1 MSKTLPAIDE
11 IILFY
16 KNAST
21 RELTARA
28 DGVCRETYGDEVY
41 LRGLVEFSNYCGRD
55 CLYCGIR
62 HSNPAV
68 KRYRMAPEEILESVR
83 AGHKMGLKTFV
94 LQSGED
100 EFFTTKVLSG
110 IVEKIKEIAGGDSA
124 LTLSCGIR
132 PKKDYAELKKSGAD
146 RYLIRF
152 ETSDPELHSYLRNGV
167 SLKRRITAL
176 RDLRDCGFEVGSGF
190 MVELPG
196 ESEEIRINN
205 ALLCRELE
213 LDMIGVGPFIPHPE
227 TPLKDSPQ
235 MPFELALRSVALV
248 RLLLPF
254 SNIPATTAAGSLDP
268 EGREK
273 MLAAGANVLMP
284 NITPVEFKKNYL
296 LYPNKICLDED
307 GTHCIGCMKIRV
319 GAVDKTVV
327 NETGFSK
334 SFLMRSNRL
343 R

>member
-1 MSKTLPAIDE
+1 MIPPLPDAGN
-11 IILFY
+11 ILSFY
-16 KNAST
+16 RSAT
-21 RELTARA
+21 TAELSARA
-28 DGVCRETYGDEVY
+28 DAVCREVYGDSVY
-41 LRGLVEFSNYCGRD
+41 LRGLVEFSNFCGRD

-62 HSNPAV
+62 LSNAAV
-68 KRYRMAPEEILESVR
+68 SRYRMAPGEIVETVR
-83 AGHKMGLKTFV
+83 AGREMGLKTFV

-100 EFFTTKVLSG
+100 DYFTTKVLSG
-110 IVEKIKEIAGGDSA
+110 IVEKIKTIAGGDSA

-132 PKKDYAELKKSGAD
+132 PKKDYLELKKAGAD

-152 ETSDPELHSYLRNGV
+152 ETSDAKLHSYLRNGV
-167 SLKRRITAL
+167 SLERRITAL
-176 RDLRDCGFEVGSGF
+176 RDLRDCGYEVGSGF
-190 MVELPG
+190 MVGLPG
-196 ESEEIRINN
+196 ETEETRINN

-213 LDMIGVGPFIPHPE
+213 LDMIGIGPFIPHPG

-248 RLLLPF
+248 RLLLPY

-307 GTHCIGCMKIRV
+307 GTHCIGCMRIRV
-319 GAVDKTVV
+319 GAVDKTLV
-327 NETGFSK
+327 NEAGFSK
-334 SFLMRSNRL
+334 SFLMRGK
-343 R
+343 